1 MIWWTFLTVY
11 QYFFPSNSLQFP
23 CAHKGKWR
31 GFVGVSKGRLG
42 RVFRF
47 WRCKD
52 KAKKVVPV
60 RICPYL
66 SDFVK
71 KISKFLILSK
81 IASCT
86 PVFTKSEPR
95 IGKSTTPQMDKW
107 RPKTMRR
114 APKSRLFRPSAWP
127 FFHQKRGR
135 TALWI
140 HWRTLQ
146 LIDFQCTKFWGCQG
160 VKVSKCQTKCRA
172 RKFAYKLYLKYIYFK
187 SSKRHI
193 WWCTLTLWHFD
204 TLTPCSIVAYAFPQK
219 HRIW

>member
-1 MIWWTFLTVY
+1 MWQAAERVTPEKTY
-11 QYFFPSNSLQFP
+11 
-23 CAHKGKWR
+23 
-31 GFVGVSKGRLG
+31 LG
-42 RVFRF
+42 GDVHESANLAQNTN
-47 WRCKD
+47 D
-52 KAKKVVPV
+52 HQN
-60 RICPYL
+60 
-66 SDFVK
+66 
-71 KISKFLILSK
+71 LSK
-81 IASCT
+81 IAPCT
-86 PVFTKSEPR
+86 PIFTKFEPR
-95 IGKSTTPQMDKW
+95 IGKSTTPQMDNW

-114 APKSRLFRPSAWP
+114 TPKSRFFRPSARP

-204 TLTPCSIVAYAFPQK
+204 TLTLWHHVVSLLMLFPKK